1 MLRGALWLLTVLVAA
16 ALSALLFF
24 WLHGERGR
32 LRPST
37 REFLR
42 QSGFG
47 LNALHGYVYLRWIRV
62 YIGTLVRLPDPRTSR
77 TSARGAS
84 WLAEHYHGK
93 VLTHEHAR
101 AIVTLSREIPLQDL
115 EKIVPFRVAR
125 NIVLHGPPDVVAFEC
140 VCRHVRA
147 THCQPTQVCMAIGK
161 PFTDFTLEHHPND
174 ARRLTQAE
182 ALELLEAEHQRGH
195 VHSAWFKDAMLNR
208 FYAICNCCKCCCG
221 GIEKMRQG
229 VRMMAGSG
237 YVAEIDAALCANC
250 DTCVEACPF
259 GALSKNDGG
268 ITRDWKLCMGCGVGE
283 VSCAAGAISLVRDER
298 KGVPLDVRVLPAQ
311 LGSPG

>member
-1 MLRGALWLLTVLVAA
+1 MPSAALWLIAVSVAA
-16 ALSALLFF
+16 ALSVPLLF
-24 WLHGERGR
+24 WLCGERGR

-62 YIGTLVRLPDPRTSR
+62 YIRTLLRLPDPRGSQPA
-77 TSARGAS
+77 ARAAG
-84 WLAEHYHGK
+84 WLAQHYHGK

-101 AIVTLSREIPLQDL
+101 AIVTVNRDIPVQDL
-115 EKIVPFRVAR
+115 EQIVPFPVAR
-125 NIVLHGPPDVVAFEC
+125 NLVLNGPPDVVAYEC

-147 THCQPTQVCMAIGK
+147 VHCEPTQVCMVIGK
-161 PFTDFTLEHHPND
+161 PFTDFVVEHHPND
-174 ARRLTQAE
+174 SRRLTQAE
-182 ALELLEAEHQRGH
+182 ALELLEAEHGRGH
-195 VHSAWFKDAMLNR
+195 VHSAWFKDAMLGR

-237 YVAEIDAALCANC
+237 YVAEIDASLCANC
-250 DTCVEACPF
+250 GDCVEACPF
-259 GALSKNDGG
+259 GALSKNSGD
-268 ITRDWKLCMGCGVGE
+268 IARDWTLCLGCGVCE
-283 VSCAAGAISLVRDER
+283 VTCGTGAISLARDEP
-298 KGVPLDVRVLPAQ
+298 KGAPLDVRTLP
-311 LGSPG
+311 LR